1 MYLLLNTSYKMYMK
15 TIDRRIKLQMFIL
28 LGVIFLL
35 AGMAVVF
42 LWNTNRQDSIRKN
55 LLPGLIKV

>member
-1 MYLLLNTSYKMYMK
+1 MK
-15 TIDRRIKLQMFIL
+15 IAGRRIKLQMFIL
-28 LGVIFLL
+28 LAAIFLL